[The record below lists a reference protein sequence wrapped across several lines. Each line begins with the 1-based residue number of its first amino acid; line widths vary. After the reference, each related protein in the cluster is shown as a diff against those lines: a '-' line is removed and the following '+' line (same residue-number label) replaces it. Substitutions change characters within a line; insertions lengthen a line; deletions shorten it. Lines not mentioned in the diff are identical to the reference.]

1 MSDQKQVVRHE
12 DGSVSWI
19 GVCPRCHKKF
29 ETTSRRQK
37 FCSNDCA
44 VKYAKKQKEQK
55 ERYSHVK
62 EVERIRVR
70 AHSLALAVFEEL
82 CNAGIREHKC
92 ECCGSEEGPFELHHV
107 DTNWLCNTPSN
118 LKYLCKKCHAKVHS
132 DLEKELNEKGILL
145 AEYYNPSMG
154 YFMKKLNKNSQ

>member
-55 ERYSHVK
+55 ERYSNVK

-70 AHSLALAVFEEL
+70 AHSLAKSVIEDL
-82 CNAGIREHKC
+82 CRRGIREWKC
-92 ECCGSEEGPFELHHV
+92 ECCGSEKDLQIHHV
-107 DTNWLCNTPSN
+107 DRFNWLNNTPSN
-118 LKYLCKKCHAKVHS
+118 LRVLCNKCHAKEHS
-132 DLEKELNEKGILL
+132 RVEKELSEQGILV
-145 AEYYNPSMG
+145 EEWYEPSMQP
-154 YFMKKLNKNSQ
+154 YHKILNK